1 MTQAELP
8 RAVAVLKRLV
18 KKWQVPVVGVYA
30 ESNDPY
36 VVLVS
41 CILSLRTRDAVT
53 YAASER
59 LFARAPDVRSLSR
72 LRVPR
77 LQALIYPVSFYRVKA
92 RGLRLLARQLLERHG
107 GRVPDTLEE
116 LLALQGVGRKTAN
129 LVLTLGHRKPGVCV
143 DTHVHRI
150 SNRWGYV
157 STRHPD
163 ETELAL
169 RAKLPKR
176 YWMIYN
182 DLLVPFGQH
191 HCTPISPFC
200 STCPLRAWCDRR
212 GVTTS
217 R

>member
-8 RAVAVLKRLV
+8 RAVAILKKMV
-18 KKWQVPVVGVYA
+18 KRWQVPVVGVYA

-36 VVLVS
+36 IVLIS

-59 LFARAPDVRSLSR
+59 LFARASTPQKLAQ
-72 LRVPR
+72 LRVPEI
-77 LQALIYPVSFYRVKA
+77 QKLIYPVSFYRVKA

-107 GRVPDTLEE
+107 GKVPDTLEE
-116 LLALQGVGRKTAN
+116 LLELQHVGRKTAN

-157 STRHPD
+157 DTKDPD

-182 DLLVPFGQH
+182 DLLVPFGQN
-191 HCTPISPFC
+191 HCTPISPWC
-200 STCPLRAWCDRR
+200 STCPLRPWCDRR